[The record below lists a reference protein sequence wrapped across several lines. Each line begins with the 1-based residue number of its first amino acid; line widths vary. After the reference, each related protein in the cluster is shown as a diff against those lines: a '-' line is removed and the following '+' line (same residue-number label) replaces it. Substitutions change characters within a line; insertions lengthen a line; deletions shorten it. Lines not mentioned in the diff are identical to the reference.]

1 MKYILLLAIVFLF
14 TSCQGFKDVG
24 KVLRNEKVRT
34 TDEFLIEK
42 KGDLVLPP
50 DYKKLPSPNSLSKK
64 KGSGETN
71 KIQNILKTSKEENV
85 SSGTSSSEESILK
98 EIRK

>member
-1 MKYILLLAIVFLF
+1 M
-14 TSCQGFKDVG
+14 
-24 KVLRNEKVRT
+24 
-34 TDEFLIEK
+34 
-42 KGDLVLPP
+42 PP